1 MIQRACSIQVLACFA
16 LAVRSLAA
24 QTYAPSPGER
34 GDPYS
39 PLGPQSQ
46 VQTRYPQPLPQF
58 TPPQTPV
65 AQPPA
70 AGPPVSQPQPNYQP
84 QPSYQ
89 TQPTYQPQQPIREPL
104 PQQAGYV
111 PNAGQPSIGP
121 IAPPA
126 PPAATIPAQPQDQ
139 LFEPNKVIAT
149 VGSEFILY
157 GDISGA
163 VEQMLAPI
171 LPQIRTE
178 SDRVEL
184 QKIREQLTKQML
196 GQVINTKLMYLE
208 FLRMVEKN
216 AGRDKLPE
224 VQKNIEVQMAKKF
237 EEELSAMRGKVATAP
252 PSEIQKLM
260 QRDMIMPRLAV
271 LMRDNQAETLQELDA
286 LLRGYGSSLSK
297 QIRLYGEDRLGKDTV
312 RRQVFTNEEVSHLEM
327 LDYYAANA
335 AEFAVTAKARFEML
349 TVKFANFP
357 STPAGRS
364 DAWNRL
370 AQMGNEVYFGAPFAT
385 IARKHSQ
392 EPNADKGGLY
402 DWTTHGS
409 LASKP
414 IDQAVFTLELNK
426 LSQIIEDERGFH
438 IVRVLERADAGQ
450 VPFQEAQPKIKE
462 AITLQRRE
470 AEYKKFVE
478 SLRTGTKVWTEYDD
492 EAALARQPTA
502 TSTR

>member
-1 MIQRACSIQVLACFA
+1 VIQRACSIQVLACLA
-16 LAVRSLAA
+16 LAVRSVGA

-46 VQTRYPQPLPQF
+46 MQTRYPQPLPPF
-58 TPPQTPV
+58 APPQTPV
-65 AQPPA
+65 
-70 AGPPVSQPQPNYQP
+70 
-84 QPSYQ
+84 PSP
-89 TQPTYQPQQPIREPL
+89 QPTYQSQPANQPQPIREPR

-111 PNAGQPSIGP
+111 PNLGQPSTAP
-121 IAPPA
+121 IAEPA
-126 PPAATIPAQPQDQ
+126 PPPASIPAQPQDQ

-163 VEQMLAPI
+163 VEQILAPI
-171 LPQIRTE
+171 LPQVRTE
-178 SDRVEL
+178 TDRAEL
-184 QKIREQLTKQML
+184 QKIRAQLTKQML
-196 GQVINTKLMYLE
+196 GQMINTKLMYLE

-237 EEELSAMRGKVATAP
+237 EEELTAMRSKVATAP
-252 PSEIQKLM
+252 PAEIQKLM

-271 LMRDNQAETLQELDA
+271 LMRDNQAETMQELDA
-286 LLRGYGSSLSK
+286 LMRGYGSSLSK

-312 RRQVFTNEEVSHLEM
+312 RRQVFTNEEISHLEM
-327 LDYYAANA
+327 LDYFAANA

-357 STPAGRS
+357 STPDGRNE
-364 DAWNRL
+364 AWNRL

-392 EPNADKGGLY
+392 EPNAEKGGLY
-402 DWTTHGS
+402 DWTTQGS

-414 IDQAVFTLELNK
+414 IDQAVFSLELNK

-438 IVRVLERADAGQ
+438 IVRVLERTDAGQ

-478 SLRTGTKVWTEYDD
+478 SLRTKTKVWTEYDD
-492 EAALARQPTA
+492 ETALARQPAA
-502 TSTR
+502 TSMR